1 MKITPNI
8 PILKPNKRFITTVW
22 HHKTQRTA
30 WNCLIAHFF
39 CRFFCNP
46 GNVWGRKNSG
56 FYAIFNPSTSP
67 ESPQNLPGGVWWFWD
82 PRVTSCGLKLRSKWK
97 ELEKRRKSCALSHNF
112 DPLRETK
119 IFQKVCGDK
128 STICWGYPA
137 SLVELGAF
145 WGVLWL
151 LEFTSATFL

>member
-8 PILKPNKRFITTVW
+8 PNLKPNKNFITVR
-22 HHKTQRTA
+22 HHKTQRTL
-30 WNCLIAHFF
+30 WNCPQTHFLR
-39 CRFFCNP
+39 RFFCDP
-46 GNVWGRKNSG
+46 RNVFDRKISQFN
-56 FYAIFNPSTSP
+56 AIFNPSTSP
-67 ESPQNLPGGVWWFWD
+67 ESPFNLPGGVWWFWD

-97 ELEKRRKSCALSHNF
+97 ELEKRRKSCAFSHNF

-119 IFQKVCGDK
+119 NFRKVCGDK

-145 WGVLWL
+145 WGVLWP
-151 LEFTSATFL
+151 LEFTSAPFL